1 VTEVYAADH
10 VVPVGAPPLRG
21 GAVAVAD
28 GAIVAVGTRAEVLN
42 AYPEARVE
50 ELGSAILLPALVNAH
65 THLEYA
71 TYGGFGDGMTFGP
84 WIADHVAR
92 RPRLEPGDV
101 EAAAALGAL
110 QNLRSGVGTIADA
123 SFAGASVRA
132 ASEAGLRGIVDFEAF
147 GGKGQDPAPTVE
159 RTWERVQALRAE
171 ASPLIRVGISP
182 HAPYTVTPAL
192 YRALDELAL
201 AEGLSIITHVA
212 ESKGELEAIASGTG
226 PVAVALLA
234 LAEVEASGLHPVDL
248 MAELGLLRPDVVL
261 VHMVQITPEHARL
274 VAAGG
279 AGVAHCPR
287 SNALLGCGAAPLA
300 DLLAAG
306 ARVGIG
312 TDSPASAVDF
322 DLWAELRTAI
332 YTARAR
338 EARPDA
344 LSAQQ
349 ALELATIGGARALGC
364 EDTIGTLAVG
374 KRADLT
380 AIDLTGSPFAE
391 VEDPIA
397 SAVFAGSPERTL
409 LTIIDGVVRY
419 RRATDDGRLAAAL
432 AAARPGRARMI
443 GHEN

>member
-1 VTEVYAADH
+1 MTEVYAADH

-21 GAVAVAD
+21 GAIAVAD

-42 AYPEARVE
+42 AHPEARVE

-159 RTWERVQALRAE
+159 HTWERVQALRAD

-201 AEGLSIITHVA
+201 AEGLSLITHVA

-226 PVAVALLA
+226 PVAVALRA

-279 AGVAHCPR
+279 ASIAHCPR

-300 DLLAAG
+300 DMLAAG

-364 EDTIGTLAVG
+364 EDAIGTLAVG

>member
-42 AYPEARVE
+42 AHPEARVE

-159 RTWERVQALRAE
+159 QTWERVQALRAD

-201 AEGLSIITHVA
+201 AEGLSLITHVA

-226 PVAVALLA
+226 PVAVALRA

-279 AGVAHCPR
+279 ASIAHCPR

-300 DLLAAG
+300 DMLAAG

-349 ALELATIGGARALGC
+349 ALELATIGGARALGYG
-364 EDTIGTLAVG
+364 DQIGTLTVG

-391 VEDPIA
+391 VEDPVA
-397 SAVFAGSPERTL
+397 SAVFAGSPERIL
-409 LTIIDGVVRY
+409 LTVVDGVVRY
-419 RRATDDGRLAAAL
+419 RKATDDGRLAAAL
-432 AAARPGRARMI
+432 AAARPGRTRMI
-443 GHEN
+443 GLEG

>member
-10 VVPVGAPPLRG
+10 VVPIGAPPLRG
-21 GAVAVAD
+21 GAVAVVD
-28 GAIVAVGTRAEVLN
+28 GAIVAVGSRADVLN
-42 AYPEARVE
+42 AHPAAHVE
-50 ELGSAILLPALVNAH
+50 ELGAAILLPALVNAH

-132 ASEAGLRGIVDFEAF
+132 ASEAGLRGIVAIEAF
-147 GGKGQDPAPTVE
+147 GGKGEDPAPITA
-159 RTWERVQALRAE
+159 QAWQRIQDFRAD
-171 ASPLIRVGISP
+171 ASPLVRVGSSP

-201 AEGLSIITHVA
+201 AEGLAIVTHVA
-212 ESKGELEAIASGTG
+212 ESKGELEAIATGTG
-226 PVAVALLA
+226 PVAVALQA
-234 LAEVEASGLHPVDL
+234 LAEVEASGVHPVEL
-248 MAELGLLRPDVVL
+248 MAELGLLRPDVL
-261 VHMVQITPEHARL
+261 LIHMVQITPEHARM

-279 AGVAHCPR
+279 ASIAHCPR

-300 DLLAAG
+300 DMLAAG
-306 ARVGIG
+306 VQVGIG

-338 EARPDA
+338 EALPDA
-344 LSAQQ
+344 LTAQQ
-349 ALELATIGGARALGC
+349 ALELATIGGARALGYG
-364 EDTIGTLAVG
+364 DQIGTLTVG